1 MAPDTETK
9 PEVLVERRGPVAL
22 LTLSRPDVLNALSVS
37 MAAVLT
43 RSIESASQDE
53 NVRVLVITGE
63 GRAFSSG
70 GDIAFMK
77 NVVDRG
83 GRFEDFQPLVGGG
96 PGVVRAIMHSEKP
109 VLAAVNGV
117 AAGGGMSLALAC
129 DVRWAAEGARFG
141 QSFVKIGLHPDW
153 GAVYTLP
160 RIVGVSRALELMW
173 TGDLIGA
180 AEAERHGIVSR
191 VLAADRLLP
200 DLLEFA
206 DRLARGPAV
215 ALAEIK
221 HSVRES
227 LGYTLEEALARE
239 LAAQERCWGTADAR
253 EGFQAFLSKREAK
266 FEGR

>member
-1 MAPDTETK
+1 MS
-9 PEVLVERRGPVAL
+9 EVLVERRGAVAL
-22 LTLSRPDVLNALSVS
+22 LTLNRPDVLNALSVS
-37 MAAVLT
+37 MAEALAET
-43 RSIESASQDE
+43 IEAQSRTAD
-53 NVRVLVITGE
+53 VRVIVITGE

-96 PGVVRAIMHSEKP
+96 PAVVRAILHSDRP

-160 RIVGVSRALELMW
+160 RIAGVSRALELMW
-173 TGDLIGA
+173 TGDLIDA
-180 AEAERHGIVSR
+180 AEAQRIGIVSR
-191 VLAADRLLP
+191 VLPAERLLP
-200 DLLEFA
+200 ELLEFA
-206 DRLARGPAV
+206 ARLARGPAV

-227 LGYTLEEALARE
+227 LGYSLEEALARE
-239 LAAQERCWGTADAR
+239 LSAQERCWGTTDAK
-253 EGFQAFLSKREAK
+253 EGFRAFLEKREAK
-266 FEGR
+266 FQGR

>member
-1 MAPDTETK
+1 MS
-9 PEVLVERRGPVAL
+9 EVLVERRGPVAL
-22 LTLSRPDVLNALSVS
+22 LTLNRPDVLNALSVT
-37 MAAVLT
+37 MAAAIAAAVEEAAQT
-43 RSIESASQDE
+43 PE
-53 NVRVLVITGE
+53 VRAIVITGE

-77 NVVDRG
+77 EVVDQG
-83 GRFEDFQPLVGGG
+83 GRFEDFEPLVGGG
-96 PGVVRAIMHSEKP
+96 PAVVRAIMHANKP

-129 DVRWAAEGARFG
+129 DIRWAAEGARFG

-160 RIVGVSRALELMW
+160 RLVGLARALELMW

-180 AEAERHGIVSR
+180 QEAERIGMVSR
-191 VLAADRLLP
+191 VLPADRLLP
-200 DLLEFA
+200 ELIEFA
-206 DRLARGPAV
+206 HRLARGPAV
-215 ALAEIK
+215 ALADIK
-221 HSVRES
+221 HSIRQS
-227 LGYTLEEALARE
+227 PGYSLEEALARE

-253 EGFQAFLSKREAK
+253 EGFRAFLEKREAK